1 MIQRKFKRAVTDSE
15 TSVRYDKENKPGVS
29 NLLTIYC
36 AAAGKSLEEAQ
47 EVFAEQGYGVF
58 KPAVGDAV
66 IELLRPM
73 REEASRLL
81 KDKAYL
87 EGVYR
92 EGAQR
97 AGRLAQRT
105 LSKVH
110 RKVGFIAR

>member
-1 MIQRKFKRAVTDSE
+1 M
-15 TSVRYDKENKPGVS
+15 
-29 NLLTIYC
+29 
-36 AAAGKSLEEAQ
+36 
-47 EVFAEQGYGVF
+47 
-58 KPAVGDAV
+58 